1 MIYKGVQNCGVYQ
14 GIGELLK
21 KEILKD
27 EEELEDKEF
36 LRIYLGEFSDGK
48 PSGEGILYFQDGRKI
63 KYRG

>member
-48 PSGEGILYFQDGRKI
+48 PFGEGILYFQDGRKI